1 MVTDAQYAAWLVDP
15 TAIRI
20 TLVELGVNSGGVE
33 ITRYLSTD
41 GYTTSA
47 TDTPANTSY
56 SPCVTVGIK
65 VTEALPIS
73 GSARFSI
80 ADIELLNLAGER
92 DSWFSD
98 VWVNR
103 SAKAWI
109 GDPRWARSDFRLV
122 FSGLINDI
130 DSRKRDRI
138 NIRLRDKLQQLN
150 TPISDV
156 KLGGTTP
163 NKDQVLPLAFGEL
176 HNVSPLLT
184 NPVTLEYQVHNGPVE
199 SIFEVRDNGVPV
211 TATINNATGKFTL
224 AKTPA
229 GQITVSMQG
238 DKLAGIYYNT
248 IAKIIQRLATG
259 YGKTTTRLTNADIDL
274 TNFNAFD
281 AAHPQPIGF
290 YADARANLFQSMQQL
305 ADSVGAQVVMS
316 RLGLLQLQQ
325 INLPPVGTPT
335 IIKQSQQLDRTIEIS
350 NRTAVYAAVKLG
362 YCKNWTMQPG
372 LQTIIPA
379 QHKDLYNTEYLTFTA
394 TDTTVQ
400 ANYKLTL
407 EPVQQNGL
415 LMVGSDAAIEA
426 ARQLNIY
433 KVTRTSYHFE
443 MIAVGLLL
451 VLGQTVTLYS
461 NRFGLS
467 AGVSGQV
474 VALTPDWQTGH
485 VIVEVI
491 V

>member
-15 TAIRI
+15 TANRI
-20 TLVELGVNSGGVE
+20 TLIELGVNSNGSE
-33 ITRYLSTD
+33 IIRYISTD
-41 GYTTSA
+41 GYATSA

-73 GSARFSI
+73 GTARFSV
-80 ADIELLNLAGER
+80 ADIEVVNVAGER
-92 DSWFSD
+92 DSWFKD

-122 FSGLINDI
+122 FNGLVNDI

-163 NKDQVLPLAFGEL
+163 NKDQVLPLTFGEV
-176 HNVSPLLT
+176 HNLSPLLT
-184 NPVTLEYQVHNGPVE
+184 NPATLEFQVHNGIVE

-211 TATINNATGKFTL
+211 TAKINNTMGKFTL
-224 AKTPA
+224 NQTPA
-229 GQITVSMQG
+229 GQITASVQG
-238 DKLAGIYYNT
+238 DKPAGVYYNT

-259 YGKTTTRLTNADIDL
+259 YGKSTTRLTNADIDL

-281 AAHPQPIGF
+281 AAHPQPIGL
-290 YADARANLFQSMQQL
+290 YADARANLFQTMQQL

-316 RLGLLQLQQ
+316 RLGLLQILQ
-325 INLPPVGTPT
+325 INLPPTDTPSV
-335 IIKQSQQLDRTIEIS
+335 IKQSQQLDRTIEIS
-350 NRTAVYAAVKLG
+350 NRTAVFAASKIG
-362 YCKNWTMQPG
+362 YCKNWTIQPG

-379 QHKDLYNTEYLTFTA
+379 QHKDLYNTEYLTSTA

-407 EPVQQNGL
+407 EPVQENTL
-415 LMVGSDAAIEA
+415 LMVGADATAESN
-426 ARQLNIY
+426 RRLNLY
-433 KVTRTSYHFE
+433 KVTRTTYRFE
-443 MIAVGLLL
+443 MTAAGLLL
-451 VLGQTVTLYS
+451 VLGQAVTLYS

-467 AGVSGQV
+467 AGVLGQII
-474 VALTPDWQTGH
+474 ALTPDWQTGH